1 MCQNS
6 AEYAACWADTQH
18 WLLQSIKRDIS
29 KKVGAKIDDKQF
41 VAGAKPKMSAIS
53 RVRQQELLQS
63 CEDASDYFCCDW
75 LTCQQLSNHQQLQR
89 EEEKK
94 RNLSCGDPA
103 CLFYGLIFVGH
114 DAEGTL
120 QRKEFLTICQGGLS
134 GDACYWNGD
143 IFNSFKD
150 SSGHLL
156 CHWKWSLALLFELTV
171 WPIQVWQAVVWFAKG
186 CWI

>member
-6 AEYAACWADTQH
+6 TAYAACWADTQH
-18 WLLQSIKRDIS
+18 WILQSIKCDIS
-29 KKVGAKIDDKQF
+29 KKVEAKIDDKQF
-41 VAGAKPKMSAIS
+41 VAEAKTQNVTNLPCQTTGAAPELWRRLRLFLLWLTDMSAAEQPS
-53 RVRQQELLQS
+53 TAAE
-63 CEDASDYFCCDW
+63 
-75 LTCQQLSNHQQLQR
+75 R
-89 EEEKK
+89 EKKK
-94 RNLSCGDPA
+94 RNLSCGDLA

-134 GDACYWNGD
+134 GDTCYWNGD

-156 CHWKWSLALLFELTV
+156 WHWKWSLALLFELTV
-171 WPIQVWQAVVWFAKG
+171 WLIQVWQVVVWFAKG

>member
-6 AEYAACWADTQH
+6 TDYAVCRGDTQH
-18 WLLQSIKRDIS
+18 WLLQSIKCDIR
-29 KKVGAKIDDKQF
+29 KKVEAKIDDKQF
-41 VAGAKPKMSAIS
+41 VAEAKPKMSPIS

-75 LTCQQLSNHQQLQR
+75 LTCQQLSNQQQLQR
-89 EEEKK
+89 GWKKK
-94 RNLSCGDPA
+94 RNLSCGDLA

-114 DAEGTL
+114 DAQGTL
-120 QRKEFLTICQGGLS
+120 QRKEFLTICQGRLS
-134 GDACYWNGD
+134 GDTCYWNGD

-171 WPIQVWQAVVWFAKG
+171 WLIQVWQVVVWFAKG